1 MARRRGFLQGVRAL
15 LEALAPNVR
24 FLWKRALTPYV
35 LSLAM
40 TVAMHAQV
48 RPEPPG
54 APTFV
59 GILGSQGVVVPF
71 AQFDGRTWTNG
82 GAGPWDID
90 DKTWPRPWF
99 APWFD
104 VGRQHLRDWSVRLFE
119 ADVVSP
125 AELQRPERVVHTANY
140 TAIVSGCEYVW
151 ALSSD
156 APVFERS
163 SDGGGWPVGFAMTG
177 THAIAGFA
185 RLADGDPDVL
195 RITTFVSARFD
206 ALEDARVANPPYPPS
221 RPYPIASIRHA
232 TTPFELT
239 VLRSDALPDGQRLF
253 QLRAE
258 RKYERTPGNL
268 NDTQYT
274 VFNLWVAADRAAQ
287 LRMIAEDVT
296 LGEGEARNYDN
307 RSALGLFVLGSRTFV
322 PIIQSGYEGG
332 VYAILEFTGGAM
344 RRLIQMESGGC

>member
-1 MARRRGFLQGVRAL
+1 MVADAVHKSLRLSRLIGL
-15 LEALAPNVR
+15 LFVSVAAPV
-24 FLWKRALTPYV
+24 
-35 LSLAM
+35 
-40 TVAMHAQV
+40 VAMRAQV

-71 AQFDGRTWTNG
+71 AQFDGEQWSNA
-82 GAGPWDID
+82 GASPWDID

-104 VGRQHLRDWSVRLFE
+104 VGRRHLRDWSVRLFE
-119 ADVVSP
+119 SDVISP
-125 AELQRPERVVHTANY
+125 AELRRPERVVHTANY

-151 ALSSD
+151 GLSSD

-163 SDGGGWPVGFAMTG
+163 PDGGGWPVGFAMTG

-195 RITTFVSARFD
+195 RITSFVSPRFD
-206 ALEDARVANPPYPPS
+206 ALEDARVAHPPYQPR
-221 RPYPIASIRHA
+221 RPYPVASVRHA
-232 TTPFELT
+232 TTPYELN
-239 VLRSDALPDGQRLF
+239 VLRSEPLPDGQRLF

-258 RKYERTPGNL
+258 RKYEGAPGDL
-268 NDTQYT
+268 SDTQYT
-274 VFNLWVAADRAAQ
+274 VFNLWVAANRAGQ
-287 LRMIAEDVT
+287 LRLLAEDVT

-307 RSALGLFVLGSRTFV
+307 RSALGLFVLGNRTFI

-332 VYAILEFTGGAM
+332 VYAMLEFTGDTM